1 MDCEF
6 STGAERNDVATLEQI
21 TDGRGRVASA
31 QARPARTRQ
40 PRRAAAPR
48 ATSEQRAVLGKAAR
62 AAVPRSIHGA
72 WEPARDRRDP
82 VDLLEEQNG
91 RGWPTWFPCAMGGC
105 WCHRS
110 RSSAGPPI

>member
-21 TDGRGRVASA
+21 TDGRGRIASA

-82 VDLLEEQNG
+82 VDLLEEQNASRLADLVPLRYG
-91 RGWPTWFPCAMGGC
+91 RMLVSPFTFFRGA
-105 WCHRS
+105 
-110 RSSAGPPI
+110 A